1 MTVIKDGQGIDNG
14 WLHIEDDAPPPP
26 GAITVSL
33 ARWRRERDDL
43 LRRGEPVGV
52 RLAPADAPEALGDDL
67 PVLPLIVLDMTPFT
81 DGRSFT
87 QARILRER
95 LGFTG
100 ELRVRGDFLRDQM
113 FFLGRVGVNAFEF
126 PEGTDLTDRLEAFK
140 EFTVT
145 YQAAVDSREPLYRR
159 CSR

>member
-1 MTVIKDGQGIDNG
+1 MTVIKDGHGIDNA
-14 WLHIEDDAPPPP
+14 WTHLDDDAPLPF

-33 ARWRRERDDL
+33 ARWQRERDE
-43 LRRGEPVGV
+43 LRRRDEPVGV

-67 PVLPLIVLDMTPFT
+67 PVLPLIVLDMVPFT

-87 QARILRER
+87 QARLLRER

-100 ELRVRGDFLRDQM
+100 ELRARGDFLRDQM

-126 PEGTDLTDRLEAFK
+126 REGTDLAEQLKAFK

-145 YQAAVDSREPLYRR
+145 YQAAVDTNQPLYRR
-159 CSR
+159 R